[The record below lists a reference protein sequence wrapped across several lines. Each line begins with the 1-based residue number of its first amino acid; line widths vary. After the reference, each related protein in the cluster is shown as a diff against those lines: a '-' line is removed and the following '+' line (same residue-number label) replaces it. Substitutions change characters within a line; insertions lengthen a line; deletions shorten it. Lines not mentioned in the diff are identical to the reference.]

1 MSDNFNSVEEV
12 LRKERENEQKEA
24 EKEAEAMEA
33 LRYLFN
39 KAWRS
44 RHWREVVPLKN
55 SFAFET
61 KEEYRDL
68 FGFAERL
75 EFYPNK
81 VIIKICLDW
90 VVCSSE
96 HGLCFNTITLV
107 EGEEANDC
115 FQEMARMFLR
125 KSWLHPMAKAERL
138 VMRPATLLFQEPGMP
153 SLGRTK
159 EEMRKS
165 EMRKSEKLKGVT
177 DDDVPF

>member
-12 LRKERENEQKEA
+12 LRKERENERKEA